1 MRLGINKLDSIELP
15 KSTYKDEYGNEVEID
30 LSINP
35 SSEQSYV
42 FENTTN
48 AIKTYFK
55 KNIGEFAPIKAEV
68 GQSTFEWTPLGVGF
82 RDEMGNEE
90 WLGRIN
96 SAEAEQAEDNKVIY
110 RNLLTG
116 IDDEFIVEQGKLKHN
131 TILNYK
137 PNYMDTLP
145 GKRIELVV
153 EGIINFSND
162 IEMYVGEKKQLD
174 AFETSDEITFRNTQ
188 GFKTFSLPSPIA
200 YEIPTDEDIQ
210 CKYEVRKE
218 QTVVT
223 LKIIVP
229 YSWLEDSS
237 RQYPVAIDPTL
248 VNINMSGLPVWVQRT
263 SWSNDGNYF
272 AVGYNYTSKVYKFDK
287 QTNTATELALPV
299 GGYPVRSEIA
309 TFSPNSKFLIVGSI
323 SASSPLKVYAFDNTT
338 QGFTNLVFS
347 ENSVSYVRYITFNSA
362 GNKII
367 YPNNFTLHIQDF
379 DPNSGAL
386 TNKTSFSTSN
396 RVDKLALTTNEKIL
410 VRLETAG
417 DRLKINWVTNGNV
430 GTAIPLPSGVV
441 SANMRDFDLSPDN
454 KFIAF
459 AFTTSPY
466 FCVCSFDTDT
476 GIIGTPIFP
485 STPLDMTGI
494 KILFSKKMKYLVVA
508 QNMSWPPAGQQLKI
522 YEFDSKQG
530 VIGQRIDIDPSIHQP
545 ATINGTDVT
554 SLTFSPEGDYLLVS
568 VNRSVPNESVY
579 LYKFYYEPEN
589 NVFFKDPITGDY
601 YSDNKGNT
609 LLLID
614 FGTIIAGQTTQTKK
628 VLLENAYDFDV
639 TNIQLSV
646 INPSQEFKV
655 ELSKTDQPFIPQ
667 SNLQFQDRLSNKDSI
682 PFYVRI
688 TSTEQSQGGGMFE
701 LLLKCDRV

>member
-1 MRLGINKLDSIELP
+1 MRLGINKLDSVELP
-15 KSTYKDEYGNEVEID
+15 KPTYIDEDGNEAEID

-35 SSEQSYV
+35 SSKQSYV

-55 KNIGEFAPIKAEV
+55 KNIGEYAPIKAEV

-82 RDEMGNEE
+82 RDELGNEE

-131 TILNYK
+131 TVLNYK

-162 IEMYVGEKKQLD
+162 IEMYVGEEKQLD
-174 AFETSDEITFRNTQ
+174 TFETSDEITFRNTQ

-200 YEIPTDEDIQ
+200 YEILTDEDIQ
-210 CKYEVRKE
+210 CKYEVRKD

-248 VNINMSGLPVWVQRT
+248 VNINLSGMPLMVHRT
-263 SWSNDGNYF
+263 AWSNDGNYF
-272 AVGYNYTSKVYKFDK
+272 AVGYNYTTKVYRFNK
-287 QTNTATELALPV
+287 QTNTATELASPV
-299 GGYPVRSEIA
+299 GGYPIRAEMV
-309 TFSPNSKFLIVGSI
+309 TFSPNSKFLITSTI
-323 SASSPLKVYAFDNTT
+323 SASSPLRVYAFDTAT
-338 QGFTNLVFS
+338 QGFTNLVS
-347 ENSVSYVRYITFNSA
+347 SVEASYTRYITFNSA

-367 YPNNFTLHIQDF
+367 YPNNFAIHIQDF
-379 DPNSGAL
+379 DPNTGAL
-386 TNKTSFSTSN
+386 STKTSYTTPN
-396 RVDKLALTTNEKIL
+396 RIDKLAITSNDKIL
-410 VRLETAG
+410 IRLEVAG
-417 DRLKINWVTNGNV
+417 NRLQVNWVTNGNV
-430 GTAIPLPSGVV
+430 GTSIPLPSGVN
-441 SANMRDFDLSPDN
+441 SADVRGFDLSPDN
-454 KFIAF
+454 RFIAL
-459 AFTTSPY
+459 ALATSPY
-466 FCVCSFDTDT
+466 FCICAFDSDK
-476 GIIGTPIFP
+476 GVIGAPIFP
-485 STPLDMTGI
+485 TTPLDMSGVQI
-494 KILFSKKMKYLVVA
+494 SFSKKMNYIVVA
-508 QNMSWPPAGQQLKI
+508 QNMSWPPVGHQLKI
-522 YEFDSKQG
+522 YEFSSKQG
-530 VIGQRIDIDPSIHQP
+530 VIGQRIDIDPSIPQP
-545 ATINGTDVT
+545 ATINGNDVT

-568 VNRSVPNESVY
+568 VNRNVPNESVY

-589 NVFFKDPITGDY
+589 NVFFKDPVTGDY
-601 YSDNKGNT
+601 YSDNKGNV

-614 FGTIIAGQTTQTKK
+614 FGTIIAGQTTQSKK

-655 ELSKTDQPFIPQ
+655 ELSKTEQPFIPQ
-667 SNLQFQDRLSNKDSI
+667 SNLHFQDRLGNRDSI
-682 PFYVRI
+682 PFYARI

-701 LLLKCDRV
+701 LLLKCDRA